1 MRKLQDYEIEIIRR
15 SANADDG
22 MNLQATID
30 WVEKGLTKVR
40 TDTAFMLAR
49 GGREVWQM
57 YADGTDSLLDDLET
71 ESEYYPDK
79 SKSWPEIETIFV
91 VEGEL

>member
-1 MRKLQDYEIEIIRR
+1 MRKLQDFEIEIIRR

-57 YADGTDSLLDDLET
+57 YGDGTDSLLDDIET